1 MKRILIVACL
11 VAVTIPAA
19 SADEQR
25 ARVLLQAAEAKVKV
39 EGDLQAALTLYREA
53 EKEAGSNRVLV
64 AQTLVKMAE
73 VYRSV
78 NEAEALR
85 IYERLVKEFS
95 DQKDALTTARNYLAG
110 RPAPGPLRDRVVAS
124 DDLWG
129 DGRISP
135 DGRFISYIDYSGPVQ
150 FMVRDLV
157 TGTRRP
163 VAGCG
168 AASAFSPDGKQLVCG
183 GGAGVSIVPV
193 SGGTPARQIYAN
205 ADVEMFF
212 PVDWSADGTSIA
224 VIARRKD
231 RTRQIAVLGISDGAL
246 RVLKTVGWRGPGKMF
261 FSPDGRYLAY
271 DLPAGDNETQRDV
284 FVSAVDGS
292 DERVVVQDPSQD
304 VIMAWA
310 PDGRSLLFASDRN
323 GPVGLWALSVNDG
336 KPSGSPPTLLK
347 ADIGSAGSQ
356 GLTRSG
362 TLYVVKGTSTVHFRV
377 APIDLAQGR
386 LTGDA
391 VAQVYGAD
399 TPAWSP
405 DGSRLAYM
413 HRPPNGVAVLA
424 VRTLDSGRVHTLKP
438 RLLYM
443 PQPTWFP
450 DGRSLVV
457 WGRDLNGRGVIVR
470 VDAETG
476 EETFITDAYDIQHV
490 QVTPD
495 GRRIYHSDDNNRG
508 RAATNPGVFERDLV
522 TGAVKRSLHGGKLS
536 PDGRWWAGIGV
547 DAVTK
552 TSTVVITP
560 FDGGASR
567 RLVLP
572 RIVDAFRGFD
582 WTADGQALLVAD
594 VGDDVKARSLW
605 LMPIDGRAPRK
616 LDIDV
621 SDWAVILGIRLSPN
635 GKQIAFFTG
644 RDAQELWALENV
656 VPSTK

>member
-19 SADEQR
+19 SANEQR

-183 GGAGVSIVPV
+183 GAAGVSIVPV
-193 SGGTPARQIYAN
+193 SGGTPARRIYAN

-231 RTRQIAVLGISDGAL
+231 RTRQIAVLAISDGAL
-246 RVLKTVGWRGPGKMF
+246 RVLKTVGWRGPDKMF

-323 GPVGLWALSVNDG
+323 GPVGLWALPVNDG

-377 APIDLAQGR
+377 APIDLAQGK

-405 DGSRLAYM
+405 DGTRLAYM
-413 HRPPNGVAVLA
+413 YRRPSGLAVLA
-424 VRTLDSGRVHTLKP
+424 IRTLESGSVRELTP

-443 PQPTWFP
+443 PQPAWFP
-450 DGRSLVV
+450 DGRSLAV

-470 VDAETG
+470 IDAETG
-476 EETFITDAYDIQHV
+476 AETFITEAYDIQQV
-490 QVTPD
+490 QVSSD
-495 GRRIYHSDDNNRG
+495 GTKIFYSDDNYRG
-508 RAATNPGVFERDLV
+508 PQATNPGVFERDLV
-522 TGAVKRSLHGGKLS
+522 TGTVRKVTASERQS
-536 PDGRWWAGIGV
+536 PNGETLAGIVV
-547 DAVTK
+547 DEKTK
-552 TSTVVITP
+552 TSTLLIAPGT
-560 FDGGASR
+560 GAEPR
-567 RLVLP
+567 RVTVP
-572 RIVDAFRGFD
+572 AMVDTFRGLS
-582 WTADGQALLVAD
+582 WTPDKRAVLVA
-594 VGDDVKARSLW
+594 GPDDSGTKSLW
-605 LMPIDGRAPRK
+605 LVPMVGGAPRK
-616 LDIDV
+616 LEIDI
-621 SDWAVILGIRLSPN
+621 SDWSVILGIRLSPN
-635 GKQIAFFTG
+635 GKHIAFFTG
-644 RDAQELWALENV
+644 REAQELWALENV
-656 VPSTK
+656 VPGTK